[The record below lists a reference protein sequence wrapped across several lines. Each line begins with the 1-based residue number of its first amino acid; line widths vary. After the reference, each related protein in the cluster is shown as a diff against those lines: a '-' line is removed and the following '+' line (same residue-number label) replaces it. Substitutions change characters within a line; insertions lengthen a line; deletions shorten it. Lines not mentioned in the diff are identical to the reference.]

1 MGDKVSDL
9 MLELQEKTKLLD
21 KAVYSIVEKG
31 RAYAQAEHDYK
42 VALSK
47 RILAHRADGMPVSI
61 ISDICRGE
69 PEIADLRLKKDIAE
83 VQYKATSEAIQNYKL
98 QIRILDAQIE
108 REWRG

>member
-1 MGDKVSDL
+1 MS
-9 MLELQEKTKLLD
+9 ELLFEIQEKTRLLD
-21 KAVYSIVEKG
+21 KTVYSLVEKG
-31 RAYAQAEHDYK
+31 KAYAQTEHDYK

-47 RILAHRADGMPVSI
+47 RILAHRAEGMPVSI

-83 VQYKATSEAIQNYKL
+83 VQYKATTEAIQNYKL